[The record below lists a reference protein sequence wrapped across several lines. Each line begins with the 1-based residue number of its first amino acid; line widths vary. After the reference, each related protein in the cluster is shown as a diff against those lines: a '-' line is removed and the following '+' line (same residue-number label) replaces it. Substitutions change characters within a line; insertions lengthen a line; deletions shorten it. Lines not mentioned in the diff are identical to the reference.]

1 VTDGEVLAKWDDLVA
16 DLRSES
22 EILAQCRSDAAHCPA
37 AAKKFLDVIADGRA
51 HDGRARV
58 GVINRDINLAIRPT
72 SDLAQWGVADRWS
85 APLATLASGRG
96 DCEDYAIAKYVA
108 LRAAGVAESV
118 VRLIIVRD
126 LARGIDHAVAAARVD
141 DTWVVLD
148 NRRMV
153 LTEDR
158 AMERIVPLYAFD
170 ETGVKQFT
178 TSVADARRR
187 PAPAQTAAT
196 IPSALWR

>member
-1 VTDGEVLAKWDDLVA
+1 MTADVLVVVAHALVA
-16 DLRSES
+16 SAGTAVVVTYDPARQAVTLSLS
-22 EILAQCRSDAAHCPA
+22 GLALTVL
-37 AAKKFLDVIADGRA
+37 F
-51 HDGRARV
+51 
-58 GVINRDINLAIRPT
+58 
-72 SDLAQWGVADRWS
+72 
-85 APLATLASGRG
+85 
-96 DCEDYAIAKYVA
+96 VA

-178 TSVADARRR
+178 TSVADAQRR